1 MADNSR
7 TKYSK
12 FRRPAAKG
20 IISVI
25 LLSAST
31 LLLFIADKSAVFA
44 QWYCDYVY
52 RYLVEIFGRFFSLF
66 PFSVS
71 EIALYTLLLGLCGG
85 FLVFL
90 YRIAFKKSRLVT
102 LAKSGTSLLLILS
115 VLLFTYT
122 LGCGINYKKA
132 SFSRQNNLFT
142 REYTKNELADL
153 CRKLTEDVNYWAP
166 MVARNED
173 GVAVEGSGL
182 KKEAVNAM
190 KSLSQSYKDLQ
201 GYYPRPKKLLVSDI
215 LSVQKTSGI
224 YSPFTIEANY
234 NSDMTAFNLPFTACH
249 ELSHLRGYMQEDEA
263 NFIAYLACMSSDSP
277 DFKYSGS
284 LLAWIYT
291 TNVLYRTDAD
301 LYSQVRSS
309 LLPDVEADLNANTM
323 FWRQYDG
330 QIAKA
335 ASKVND
341 TYLKANGDS
350 DGVSSYNRMVDLLVA
365 YDTATLAAADR

>member
-1 MADNSR
+1 MADNYK
-7 TKYSK
+7 TKCSK
-12 FRRPAAKG
+12 FRRPAVKG
-20 IISVI
+20 IISVT
-25 LLSAST
+25 LASISIV
-31 LLLFIADKSAVFA
+31 LLFIADKSAGFA
-44 QWYCDYVY
+44 QWYCDHIY

-66 PFSVS
+66 PFSVA
-71 EIALYTLLLGLCGG
+71 EIGLYILLLGLCAG
-85 FLVFL
+85 FLMFL
-90 YRIAFKKSRLVT
+90 YRIAFKKGRLMT
-102 LAKSGTSLLLILS
+102 LAKSGTSLMLIIS
-115 VLLFTYT
+115 ALLFTFT
-122 LGCGINYKKA
+122 LGCGINYKKE

-142 REYTKNELADL
+142 REYTKNELAEL
-153 CRKLTEDVNYWAP
+153 CLRLTDDVNHWAP
-166 MVARNED
+166 LVARD
-173 GVAVEGSGL
+173 DAGVAVADSGL
-182 KKEAVNAM
+182 KNEAVDAM
-190 KSLSQSYKDLQ
+190 KSLSQSYEDLK
-201 GYYPRPKKLLVSDI
+201 GYYPRPKNLLVSDI

-234 NSDMTAFNLPFTACH
+234 NNDMAAFNLPFTACH

-301 LYSQVRSS
+301 LYHEVRSS
-309 LLPDVEADLNANTM
+309 LLPDVEADLDANTV

-335 ASKVND
+335 ATKVND

-365 YDTATLAAADR
+365 FDTSTLAAADE

>member
-1 MADNSR
+1 MADNYK
-7 TKYSK
+7 TKCSK

-20 IISVI
+20 IISVT
-25 LLSAST
+25 LASISIF
-31 LLLFIADKSAVFA
+31 LLFIADKSAGFA
-44 QWYCDYVY
+44 QWYCDHIY

-66 PFSVS
+66 PFSVA
-71 EIALYTLLLGLCGG
+71 EIGLYILLLGLCGG
-85 FLVFL
+85 FLMFL
-90 YRIAFKKSRLVT
+90 YRIVFKKARLMT
-102 LAKSGTSLLLILS
+102 LAKSGTSLMLIIS
-115 VLLFTYT
+115 GLLFTFT
-122 LGCGINYKKA
+122 LGCGINYKKD

-142 REYTKNELADL
+142 REYTKNELAEL
-153 CRKLTEDVNYWAP
+153 CLRLTDDVNHWAP
-166 MVARNED
+166 MVARD
-173 GVAVEGSGL
+173 DAGVAVADPGL
-182 KKEAVNAM
+182 KNEAVDAM
-190 KSLSQSYKDLQ
+190 KSLSQSYEDLK
-201 GYYPRPKKLLVSDI
+201 GYYPRPKSLLVSDI

-234 NSDMTAFNLPFTACH
+234 NNDMAAFNLPFTACH

-301 LYSQVRSS
+301 LYHEVRSS
-309 LLPDVEADLNANTM
+309 LLPDVEADLDANTV

-335 ASKVND
+335 ATKVND

-365 YDTATLAAADR
+365 FDTSTLAAADE